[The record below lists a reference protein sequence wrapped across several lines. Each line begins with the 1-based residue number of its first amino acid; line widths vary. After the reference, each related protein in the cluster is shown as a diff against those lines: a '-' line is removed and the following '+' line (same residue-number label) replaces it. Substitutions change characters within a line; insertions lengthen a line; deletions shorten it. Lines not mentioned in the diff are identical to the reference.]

1 MRTMKIT
8 HWPCLWLA
16 LAGACVSQQ
25 AQAQMP
31 PIDAGQNLE
40 QFRPTPQPLP
50 QGPQLQLPSGAS
62 MVVPPGGALI
72 SVSAVTFSGNSRLS
86 AAELLGAMGGAQALI
101 KPFDLAGL
109 RDLADRVTDHYRL
122 TGYPFARAFLPVQ
135 DLSSGQLRIEVVEGR
150 YGKVGVESKTAGLSE
165 RVQPYLG
172 ALIAGNVIETGVL
185 ERVTLLLNDL
195 PGMSAT
201 PVMTPGASTG
211 EGDLAVVVQQDA
223 TTNGGIGIDNHGSRY
238 AGAWRTRADVALSNV
253 AVFGDQL
260 SLNAITPTPVLWT
273 GTLNYA
279 LPLGAQGWRLQLG
292 HARSRYQLSGGFE
305 GFEGLAVVNSVTMSY
320 PLIRS
325 QKLNLGLSLAYQ
337 DKQMEDK
344 RIGVLET
351 KTARVVPLTLS
362 FDRRDTV
369 GGSGISYGTLSVATG
384 EVRQADETKTFKR
397 WTLDVARQQRF
408 DNAWSFYAHVLTQ
421 GANSNLDSSEG
432 MSLGG
437 ATGVRAYPSGESAGD
452 EGWLFQAEL
461 RLSLGAWSPYA
472 FYDHG
477 RVRIDARPELVVS
490 PAPDQV
496 RAGAGLGVRFQQG
509 AWSADVAM
517 AWRTQGGAPKADT
530 SNDPKPR
537 VWLQTRYAF

>member
-1 MRTMKIT
+1 
-8 HWPCLWLA
+8 
-16 LAGACVSQQ
+16 
-25 AQAQMP
+25 
-31 PIDAGQNLE
+31 
-40 QFRPTPQPLP
+40 
-50 QGPQLQLPSGAS
+50 
-62 MVVPPGGALI
+62 
-72 SVSAVTFSGNSRLS
+72 
-86 AAELLGAMGGAQALI
+86 
-101 KPFDLAGL
+101 
-109 RDLADRVTDHYRL
+109 
-122 TGYPFARAFLPVQ
+122 
-135 DLSSGQLRIEVVEGR
+135 
-150 YGKVGVESKTAGLSE
+150 
-165 RVQPYLG
+165 
-172 ALIAGNVIETGVL
+172 
-185 ERVTLLLNDL
+185 
-195 PGMSAT
+195 
-201 PVMTPGASTG
+201 
-211 EGDLAVVVQQDA
+211 
-223 TTNGGIGIDNHGSRY
+223 
-238 AGAWRTRADVALSNV
+238 
-253 AVFGDQL
+253 
-260 SLNAITPTPVLWT
+260 
-273 GTLNYA
+273 
-279 LPLGAQGWRLQLG
+279 
-292 HARSRYQLSGGFE
+292 
-305 GFEGLAVVNSVTMSY
+305 
-320 PLIRS
+320 
-325 QKLNLGLSLAYQ
+325 
-337 DKQMEDK
+337 MEDK